1 MTRSH
6 LGLLVVG
13 VAGLLFGLPDSASA
27 NSSLAKALGN
37 VRWGMSQS
45 ELRSALKGK
54 LKDKARDFENSTVE
68 FDGKKTRWDSSPV
81 AEEYT
86 HGNEEAMMTYKDA
99 DGSDNYYFF
108 IGGELWKWVK
118 VYPSAS
124 FGGRDFA
131 KFSKKVEGRFG
142 KGREKQAEVNPG
154 SGYSY
159 KFIEYLDR
167 ESRLRAVD
175 KTESQGQFALVFESM
190 GTVRSL
196 SALRSSTIRRATNKK
211 AAAVAKAPRGEEDEE
226 AIEAPKAKAGKAA
239 PARNGQQ
246 SGFTLAAAKKG
257 SIFGG
262 DSQGADSDQGEYEA
276 RKERVQAQDRDRQ
289 KRAHQR
295 AEDSKKGKTL
305 DELAGMDDDDPL
317 AGVK

>member
-1 MTRSH
+1 MKQVH
-6 LGLLVVG
+6 LGLLVAS
-13 VAGLLFGLPDSASA
+13 VAAVLGLPAAVSA
-27 NSSLAKALGN
+27 NSTLAKSLGN
-37 VRWGMSQS
+37 LRWGMSQL
-45 ELRSALKGK
+45 EVRTALKGK
-54 LKDKARDFENSTVE
+54 LKDKAREFDSSFVE
-68 FDGKKTRWDSSPV
+68 FDGSRTRWDSAPV

-86 HGNEEAMMTYKDA
+86 HGNEEAMMTFKDS
-99 DGSDNYYFF
+99 DGSENYYFF

-118 VYPSAS
+118 LYPAAS
-124 FGGRDFA
+124 FGGRDFD

-142 KGREKQAEVNPG
+142 KGREKEAEVNPG

-175 KTESQGQFALVFESM
+175 KTEGQGQFALVFESM

-196 SALRSSTIRRATNKK
+196 TAMRSSTIRRAVNKK
-211 AAAVAKAPRGEEDEE
+211 AAVAKAAPREEEADEE
-226 AIEAPKAKAGKAA
+226 AIEAPRAAKGKT
-239 PARNGQQ
+239 PARTNQQ
-246 SGFTLAAAKKG
+246 SSAFTLAAAKKG
-257 SIFGG
+257 SIFSG
-262 DSQGADSDQGEYEA
+262 DSSNGDSNENDYQA
-276 RKERVQAQDRDRQ
+276 RKERIQAQEREKQ
-289 KRAHQR
+289 ERAHQR